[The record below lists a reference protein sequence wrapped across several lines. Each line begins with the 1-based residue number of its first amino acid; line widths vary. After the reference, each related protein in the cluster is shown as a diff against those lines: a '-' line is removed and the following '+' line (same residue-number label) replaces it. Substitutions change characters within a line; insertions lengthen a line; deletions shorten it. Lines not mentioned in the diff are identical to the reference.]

1 MISSKN
7 LLQDVSYRVQENITW
22 HSFSTSLAWH
32 KEQILK
38 SQFLFIRR
46 LTAYSMNWDNQTPW
60 VCFLFWPW
68 LIYCCYIN
76 LNFGPKLSLTKG
88 LKNSKLFTGESSDTK
103 YASPAWKKKD
113 TVTIGHFTVVCSV
126 PWPLNRSEAGRDL
139 VLLKTFLLFICK
151 SWYSHANKLVNMIIY
166 IWKTRRFVTKQGRCQ
181 PRFYSK
187 ARALSTQL

>member
-1 MISSKN
+1 M
-7 LLQDVSYRVQENITW
+7 
-22 HSFSTSLAWH
+22 
-32 KEQILK
+32 
-38 SQFLFIRR
+38 
-46 LTAYSMNWDNQTPW
+46 LTPWTPWDNQTPW

-151 SWYSHANKLVNMIIY
+151 SWYSHANKPVNMIIY
-166 IWKTRRFVTKQGRCQ
+166 IWKTRRFVQNKVAV
-181 PRFYSK
+181 SL
-187 ARALSTQL
+187 ASTQRPGHWAQNCKNNGLFIQIKIHHKCQNRHIILQERFNTVEAVVSQHLGNSKKWS